1 MIEYIE
7 QTMRSSF
14 LTIQAMPV
22 KTAIAVRM
30 RSLALAAKREAMKAA
45 QAEEGH
51 PAQMMLNYTKAKL
64 MGRQ

>member
-14 LTIQAMPV
+14 LTIHAMPV
-22 KTAIAVRM
+22 KTATAVRM
-30 RSLALAAKREAMKAA
+30 RSLALAA
-45 QAEEGH
+45 QEEGQ

>member
-1 MIEYIE
+1 MIEHIE

-14 LTIQAMPV
+14 LTIHAMPV
-22 KTAIAVRM
+22 KTATAVRM
-30 RSLALAAKREAMKAA
+30 RSLALAA
-45 QAEEGH
+45 QAEEGQ

>member
-14 LTIQAMPV
+14 LTIHAMPV
-22 KTAIAVRM
+22 KTATAVRM
-30 RSLALAAKREAMKAA
+30 RNLALAA
-45 QAEEGH
+45 QAEEGQ